1 MNRGVLWVFVVR
13 RLVGALFVL
22 WGVVTLTFI
31 LLNLTPGDFTNTI
44 PDF

>member
-1 MNRGVLWVFVVR
+1 MNRGVLWVFVIR

-31 LLNLTPGDFTNTI
+31 LLKLVPGDFTNI
-44 PDF
+44 IDP